1 MIEVRDL
8 TRRYGG
14 TTAVDDVSFSIG
26 RGEIVGLLGHNGAGK
41 TTIMRMLSG
50 YLEPSAGSIAINGLS
65 LASHAHII
73 QQQLGYLPENLPVYP
88 DMMVA
93 DYLDYVAT
101 LKGVGSAE
109 RAASIK
115 AVLVATDLTGRALEP
130 VRNLSRGLKQ
140 RVGVAQAILGRPGL
154 LILDEPTNGLD
165 PHQTAHMRELIRQIA
180 RRATVILSTHI
191 MQEVDAV
198 CDRVLVLRNGRLA
211 LDRRLSELR
220 ESRSLL
226 LRTDAMT
233 EQLAADLRDV
243 PQVAALDQSA
253 PADGPARC
261 QILLHDAVDMDL
273 AASAI
278 ASVVMQSGGRLY
290 QLAPVSRDLDT
301 VFREATA
308 DGA

>member
-1 MIEVRDL
+1 
-8 TRRYGG
+8 
-14 TTAVDDVSFSIG
+14 
-26 RGEIVGLLGHNGAGK
+26 
-41 TTIMRMLSG
+41 
-50 YLEPSAGSIAINGLS
+50 
-65 LASHAHII
+65 
-73 QQQLGYLPENLPVYP
+73 
-88 DMMVA
+88 
-93 DYLDYVAT
+93 
-101 LKGVGSAE
+101 
-109 RAASIK
+109 
-115 AVLVATDLTGRALEP
+115 
-130 VRNLSRGLKQ
+130 
-140 RVGVAQAILGRPGL
+140 
-154 LILDEPTNGLD
+154 
-165 PHQTAHMRELIRQIA
+165 
-180 RRATVILSTHI
+180 

>member
-1 MIEVRDL
+1 MIEVRAL
-8 TRRYGG
+8 TRRYGS
-14 TTAVDDVSFSIG
+14 TTAVDDVSFNIG

-50 YLEPSAGSIAINGLS
+50 YLEPSAGSIEIAGLP
-65 LASHAHII
+65 LAGNAHVI

-88 DMMVA
+88 DMIVA

-101 LKGVGSAE
+101 LKGIERAE
-109 RAASIK
+109 RMGAVR
-115 AVLVATDLTGRALEP
+115 AVLVATDLVGRALEP
-130 VRNLSRGLKQ
+130 IRNLSRGLKQ

-180 RRATVILSTHI
+180 RRATIILSTHI

-198 CDRVLVLRNGRLA
+198 CDRVLILRNGRLA
-211 LDRRLSELR
+211 LDRKLSELR
-220 ESRSLL
+220 ESHSLL
-226 LRTDAMT
+226 LRTDSMT
-233 EQLAADLRDV
+233 DQLATDIRDV
-243 PQVAALDQSA
+243 AQVAALEPDASRE
-253 PADGPARC
+253 DGVSC
-261 QILLHDAVDMDL
+261 HVLLHEAVDMDI

-278 ASVVMQSGGRLY
+278 ASVVVQSGARLY
-290 QLAPVSRDLDT
+290 QLTPVSRDLDT
-301 VFREATA
+301 VFREATI